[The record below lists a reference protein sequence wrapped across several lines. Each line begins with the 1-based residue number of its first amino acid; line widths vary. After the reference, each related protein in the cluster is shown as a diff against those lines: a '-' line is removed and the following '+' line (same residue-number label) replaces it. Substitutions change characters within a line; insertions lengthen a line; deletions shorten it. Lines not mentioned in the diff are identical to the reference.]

1 MSEQAT
7 TLMVFFNLKAGASE
21 VDYLAWARDVD
32 LPTVNRL
39 NSVTS
44 FEVFKGQKML
54 GQQSASPWDY
64 FEVIRIASEAQ
75 FLAEIQSE
83 EMQQVIRQFESFA
96 VDAHFICTQ
105 DVTTL

>member
-1 MSEQAT
+1 GGGFRARLYLSGEPTTGTNEMSEQAT
-7 TLMVFFNLKAGASE
+7 TLMVFFNLKTGTSE
-21 VDYLAWARDVD
+21 ADYLAWARDVD

-83 EMQQVIRQFESFA
+83 
-96 VDAHFICTQ
+96 
-105 DVTTL
+105 